1 LGAHLNEGIGRRDG
15 CARRPEGKTTPMDLT
30 AEPLELL
37 RELFVRQRLGVLAT
51 HGEEHP
57 YASLVAVRAADDLR
71 HLYFSTTRAT
81 RKFQFLS
88 AEPRVAMLVDSRSDD
103 DLDFHGA
110 VAATAVG
117 TARELEGEER
127 TEQLGAF
134 LRRHPHLRPFA
145 SAPTSALVEL
155 TVETYYIV
163 SRFQNV
169 TELHLGEGDGGLDDG
184 L

>member
-1 LGAHLNEGIGRRDG
+1 
-15 CARRPEGKTTPMDLT
+15 MDV
-30 AEPLELL
+30 AGEPFELL
-37 RELFVRQRLGVLAT
+37 RQLFARQRLGVLAT
-51 HGEEHP
+51 HGPDSP
-57 YASLVAVRAADDLR
+57 YASLVAVRADDDLR

-117 TARELEGEER
+117 TARELEGDAR
-127 TEQLGAF
+127 AVQLAVF
-134 LRRHPHLRPFA
+134 LTRHPHLRPFA
-145 SAPTSALVEL
+145 SSPTSALVEL
-155 TVETYYIV
+155 EVDTYYIV

-169 TELHLGEGDGGLDDG
+169 TELHMR
-184 L
+184 

>member
-1 LGAHLNEGIGRRDG
+1 
-15 CARRPEGKTTPMDLT
+15 MDPS
-30 AEPLELL
+30 AEPFEQL
-37 RELFVRQRLGVLAT
+37 RELFACQRLGVLAT
-51 HGEEHP
+51 HGPEHP
-57 YASLVAVRAADDLR
+57 YASLVAVRADDDLR

-88 AEPRVAMLVDSRSDD
+88 EEPQVAMLVDSRSDD

-127 TEQLGAF
+127 AAQLAAF
-134 LRRHPHLRPFA
+134 LTRHPHLRPFA

-155 TVETYYIV
+155 AVDTYYIV

-169 TELHLGEGDGGLDDG
+169 TELHMR
-184 L
+184 

>member
-1 LGAHLNEGIGRRDG
+1 MDASADPVIVLRD
-15 CARRPEGKTTPMDLT
+15 
-30 AEPLELL
+30 
-37 RELFVRQRLGVLAT
+37 LFARQRLGVLAT
-51 HGEEHP
+51 HGPEHP
-57 YASLVAVRAADDLR
+57 YASLVAVRASDDLR

-88 AEPRVAMLVDSRSDD
+88 SDPKVAMLVDSRSDD
-103 DLDFHGA
+103 DADFHGA

-117 TARELEGEER
+117 TARELEGDECA
-127 TEQLGAF
+127 EQLAAF

-155 TVETYYIV
+155 AVDTYYIV

-169 TELHLGEGDGGLDDG
+169 TELHLG
-184 L
+184 

>member
-1 LGAHLNEGIGRRDG
+1 
-15 CARRPEGKTTPMDLT
+15 MDAS
-30 AEPLELL
+30 AEPFELL
-37 RELFVRQRLGVLAT
+37 RQLFARQRLGVLAT
-51 HGEEHP
+51 HGPDSP
-57 YASLVAVRAADDLR
+57 YASLVAVRADDDLR

-117 TARELEGEER
+117 TARELEGDAR
-127 TEQLGAF
+127 AAQLTAF
-134 LRRHPHLRPFA
+134 LARHPHLRPFA
-145 SAPTSALVEL
+145 SSPTSALVEL
-155 TVETYYIV
+155 EVDTYYIV

-169 TELHLGEGDGGLDDG
+169 TELHMR
-184 L
+184 